1 MRLFIVIPTLNSYKD
16 LPKLLYSLKSQ
27 TYIDW
32 RALFI
37 DGNSSKKHQNFLERE
52 SNLDSRIKWVLQ
64 KDKFKGI
71 YGAMNQG
78 FLNAKNEEWV
88 IFWGSDDYAKDKNV
102 FEKLVK
108 NIEVLNKKNLKYDLF
123 ICSGKYIDNKSLKI
137 LRNCDFNLIHSF
149 RFSLFLG
156 LVPTHQTCIFGPGIR
171 RLIDKYDRVNNP
183 NRKLERNM
191 PYDNPIKEK

>member
-27 TYIDW
+27 TYIKW

-37 DGNSSKKHQNFLERE
+37 DGYSSKKHQNFLERE

-64 KDKFKGI
+64 KGEFKGI

-108 NIEVLNKKNLKYDLF
+108 NIEVLNKKNLRYDLF
-123 ICSGKYIDNKSLKI
+123 ICSGKYIE
-137 LRNCDFNLIHSF
+137 F
-149 RFSLFLG
+149 REAVCSRLSNTG
-156 LVPTHQTCIFGPGIR
+156 TIF
-171 RLIDKYDRVNNP
+171 
-183 NRKLERNM
+183 
-191 PYDNPIKEK
+191 